1 MSIADRADP
10 RSDTASAASAA
21 FTVERHGIDHI
32 PEGERHG
39 RVRHLALLWSGC
51 VLNVAVVTYGAL
63 LTAMGLSLWQAVLA
77 ILVGNLTWLI
87 TGLGSLPG
95 PAAGVTAFITSR
107 AAYGRDGNRI
117 PAFFNWISNV
127 GYEVVG
133 LALAVLAADVLIDKA
148 GITVG
153 TPVKIV
159 VLLLLATAQ
168 SVLPIFGHA
177 AITRALR
184 LLAIPFLLLFA
195 LLAVLTAQKVHFT
208 DGHAGSWPLFFIG
221 VALSA
226 SSSGLGWT
234 GNAADYSRYLPS
246 DVNRRRLVLAVV
258 LGGGIPQI
266 LLMTLGAAVGTV
278 VATAGDPISGL
289 PTAFADWFLVPYLLM
304 VVVQMLAVNAVDLYS
319 SGVSLQ
325 ALGLRIG
332 RWQAVAVDAVLST
345 AITALVVFNDAFDSY
360 LNDFLLFTIVWLA
373 PWAGA
378 YVTDYLMRRGRYDI
392 AALTEGRSRFRPAGI
407 IALATGGAASLL
419 CLDTTVFTGPIAD
432 AAGSADFSVPAG
444 LLTAGLTYFLLARR
458 SIAAD

>member
-1 MSIADRADP
+1 MSIADRADL
-10 RSDTASAASAA
+10 RADAASAGFA
-21 FTVERHGIDHI
+21 VERRGIDRVPEEERHGS
-32 PEGERHG
+32 
-39 RVRHLALLWSGC
+39 VRQLAFMWSGC

-63 LTAMGLSLWQAVLA
+63 LTTMGLSLWQALLA
-77 ILVGNLTWLI
+77 ILVGNATWLI

-95 PAAGVTAFITSR
+95 PAAGVTAFISSR
-107 AAYGRDGNRI
+107 AAHGRDGNRI
-117 PAFFNWISNV
+117 PAFLNWISNV
-127 GYEVVG
+127 GYEVVD
-133 LALAVLAADVLIDKA
+133 LALAVLAADILIGKA

-159 VLLLLATAQ
+159 VILLLAVVQ

-195 LLAVLTAQKVHFT
+195 VLAVLTARQVHFT
-208 DGHAGSWPLFFIG
+208 GGHAGSWPLFFVG
-221 VALSA
+221 VAISA

-246 DVNRRRLVLAVV
+246 DVNRRRLVLAVT
-258 LGGGIPQI
+258 LGGGIPQVM
-266 LLMTLGAAVGTV
+266 LMTLGAAVGTV

-289 PTAFADWFLVPYLLM
+289 PTAFAGWFLVPYLVM

-325 ALGLRIG
+325 ALGLRVG
-332 RWQAVAVDAVLST
+332 RWQAVAIDAVLST
-345 AITALVVFNDAFDSY
+345 AVTAVVVFNDAFDSY

-373 PWAGA
+373 PWTAV

-392 AALTEGRSRFRPAGI
+392 AALTAGRPRFRPAGT
-407 IALATGGAASLL
+407 IALLTGGAASLL
-419 CLDTTVFTGPIAD
+419 CLTTTVFTGPIAETLGGCD
-432 AAGSADFSVPAG
+432 LSVPAG
-444 LLTAGLTYFLLARR
+444 LLVGSLTYFLLARHD
-458 SIAAD
+458 IASN